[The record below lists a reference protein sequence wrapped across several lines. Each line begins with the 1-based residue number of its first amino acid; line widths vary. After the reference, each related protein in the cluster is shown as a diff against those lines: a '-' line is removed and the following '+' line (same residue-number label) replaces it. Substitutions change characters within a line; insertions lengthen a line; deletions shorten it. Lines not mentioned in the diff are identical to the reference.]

1 MADFTQGLT
10 VTQQPRALTS
20 DQKKAAE
27 AAFRGLPRDSAW
39 SASAGAVY
47 DGLVTA
53 LRGKIVQDRTN
64 EVIPSRSQY
73 TLGYG
78 IRVDKGTAPEQAH
91 PHVQIRL
98 PDGSQGSMALH
109 VINGARDE
117 IIARLVERV
126 EALFDSDAEIGL
138 HIP

>member
-27 AAFRGLPRDSAW
+27 AAFRGLPRGSE

-53 LRGKIVQDRTN
+53 LQGKIVQDRTN
-64 EVIPSRSQY
+64 ESFPSRPQY

-78 IRVDKGTAPEQAH
+78 IALVKDAATEPAL
-91 PHVQIRL
+91 PHVQITV
-98 PDGSQGSMALH
+98 PDGSQGRMALH
-109 VINGARDE
+109 VINGAPDE
-117 IIARLVERV
+117 IKARLLERV
-126 EALFDSDAEIGL
+126 DALFDQ
-138 HIP
+138 

>member
-98 PDGSQGSMALH
+98 PDGSQGSMAFH

-126 EALFDSDAEIGL
+126 EALFDSDAEMG
-138 HIP
+138 